1 MLFLLDKT
9 SQTSRWNGLPLHEAS
24 SAVVSETLNG
34 DFKLSMSYPLTD
46 TKVYQL
52 LETDKLIKSPAP
64 LLGQQLFRIREVV
77 EGDDAVEVVA
87 YHITDDIMRRS
98 IKPLALHQVGCQT
111 ALSQVVAQSKTS
123 LAPFSL
129 SSDISS
135 LHTYNTDK
143 AETLYSVLMDGKHS
157 LVDTWEGELVRDNF
171 SLAIKERRGEDRGV
185 IISTHK
191 NLKQYERKQGSQ
203 SVITRLHLRST
214 IKEGEEERVLSLI
227 LDSPLI
233 NQYPYIQEAEFEN
246 NNLKTLDELRKW
258 GEAKFTHENID
269 KPRDAITIEAYEL
282 DGQVVHLGD
291 RVTIKSRKHR
301 VDLSKQAVSYDY
313 NALTK
318 SYISLTFDD
327 KASVGGSS
335 LSSPLSSFAKEV
347 LAAADTAQELAIKEA
362 VENANRAFEA
372 TFEKEK
378 EALEA
383 GIDLA
388 KSKAEV
394 VKAEISQKIAQVEG
408 QAQDLSRQVVASE
421 TKANQLLQQVGVSTS
436 LASAAKEEADS
447 VRQELTRQLVS
458 LASKESLVVLNQS
471 LDDAK
476 RDLLAKGNQL
486 TSLVREVTQLQTDA
500 GGLRTTVTQLERTK
514 AGLSQQVQTLEQDLS
529 GTKLSLKNIW
539 VGDRNL
545 LSDTEKMS
553 DQTPKRNTNGSLA
566 TMFGRAVKQVLQP
579 ANSTTIIEGYRRATT
594 IALYGDKE
602 LIVSFYAKAST
613 RGQVIRC
620 QLLDN
625 RQIVKTAETSTG
637 HRSETSDGLVTFPI
651 TDGWLRYWIRYTFKQ
666 GCYDKPIVVLGSLA
680 GDNPSKERWVEVN
693 SPAVYQGHHNKDWSP
708 SEVDIKTE
716 MADYQQTISRNLAE
730 LSGQVRTV
738 DGGLT
743 SLKTSYDQT
752 KEGIKLLA
760 TKTEVSDITGR
771 LSTAETTLT
780 QQAGLISQRLTSSQV
795 ESLITGKGY
804 QTKAQVDSNIAGKG
818 YQTKAQVDNNIT
830 GRGYLTSSAL
840 SGYVPSTTFD
850 NYKRETAQSI
860 ERGLTE
866 TKSMI
871 PRKSSSVNLVQNS
884 FVNESSSNYGF
895 GTRQVPLEAG
905 KTYYFTARAK
915 KTGGTNDKKTI
926 IFLFSTGWTESYRL
940 EFTTTSYETKSI
952 KVTPRTTGVFSISSY
967 WSPSGGDRSGTAD
980 VEWYLVVESELE
992 PTAWSPHPSD
1002 LTLATDFNR
1011 VKETAQ
1017 LYERILGRT
1026 EGDVTTN
1033 MARQVMTSS
1042 LFQTEVKNP
1051 LTTATTKVQQLSDSW
1066 AVKYLT
1072 DSGTV
1077 LSQLNVNTGGVKI
1090 QGRLIHLNGQ
1100 TLIDNGV
1107 IKNAMIE
1114 SLHGGKITAGSITSV
1129 ILAAEA
1135 VTADKLKV
1143 DQAFFNKLM
1152 ANEAYLKQL
1161 FAKNAFITQVQAVTL
1176 SANKISGG
1184 VLTAL
1189 NNAMSINLN
1198 QANITFNSDATVT
1211 FNSSNN
1217 ALVRRKGTH
1226 TAFVHFN
1233 DVTSSSDGGVGSLYA
1248 SIGVTSSGDGINS
1261 ASSGRFCGARFFRGA
1276 RGTAHAATVDQAEF
1290 YGDSIILKDD
1300 FSLGRGFKFT
1310 PTTIGSMIDM
1320 NYLVGAVRALARC
1333 WLHMNNVAW
1342 NPQDNNLG
1350 RAVINE
1356 YNNHMK
1362 DL

>member
-1 MLFLLDKT
+1 MLFLLDKM
-9 SQTSRWNGLPLHEAS
+9 SQTSRWNGLPLHEAN

-34 DFKLSMSYPLTD
+34 DFKLTVSYPLSD
-46 TKVYQL
+46 SKVYQL
-52 LETDKLIKSPAP
+52 LETDRLIKSPVP
-64 LLGQQLFRIREVV
+64 LLGQQLFRIREVT
-77 EGDDAVEVVA
+77 EGDDAIEVVA

-111 ALSQVVAQSKTS
+111 ALSQVVIKSKSS

-129 SSDISS
+129 SSDIAS
-135 LHTYNTDK
+135 LHTFNTDK
-143 AETLYSVLMDGKHS
+143 AETLYSVLLDGKHS
-157 LVDTWEGELVRDNF
+157 LVGTWEGELVRDNF
-171 SLAIKERRGEDRGV
+171 SLAIKARRGEDRGV
-185 IISTHK
+185 VISTHK
-191 NLKQYERKQGSQ
+191 NLKRYERKQGSQ
-203 SVITRLHLRST
+203 SVITRIHLRST
-214 IKEGEEERVLSLI
+214 IKEGEDERVLSLT

-233 NQYPYIQEAEFEN
+233 HHYPYIQEAEFEN
-246 NNLKTLDELRKW
+246 NSLKTLDELRQW
-258 GEAKFTHENID
+258 GEAKFRHENID
-269 KPRDAITIEAYEL
+269 KPSDAITIEAYEL

-291 RVTIKSRKHR
+291 WVRLKSRKHR
-301 VDLSKQAVSYDY
+301 VDLSKQAISYEY

-335 LSSPLSSFAKEV
+335 MSSPLSSFAKEV
-347 LAAADTAQELAIKEA
+347 LGAADTAQELAIKKA
-362 VENANRAFEA
+362 VDNANRAFEA

-388 KSKAEV
+388 KSRAEV
-394 VKAEISQKIAQVEG
+394 VKAEISQKMAQVEG
-408 QAQDLSRQVVASE
+408 QAQDLSRQVMTSE

-436 LASAAKEEADS
+436 LATAAKEAADS
-447 VRQELTRQLVS
+447 VRQELARQLVS
-458 LASKESLVVLNQS
+458 LATKESVSVLNRS

-486 TSLVREVTQLQTDA
+486 TGLVREVTQLQTDA
-500 GGLRTTVTQLERTK
+500 GGLRTIVTQLERTK

-553 DQTPKRNTNGSLA
+553 DQAPKRNTNGSLA

-602 LIVSFYAKAST
+602 LIVSFYAKASN
-613 RGQVIRC
+613 RSQVIRC

-625 RQIVKTAETSTG
+625 RQIVKVSETSTG
-637 HRSETSDGLVTFPI
+637 HRSESSDGLVTFPI
-651 TDGWLRYWIRYTFKQ
+651 VDYWVRYWIRYTFKQ
-666 GCYDKPIVVLGSLA
+666 GCYDKPIVVLGSLP
-680 GDNPSKERWVEVN
+680 GDSPSQERWVEIN

-730 LSGQVRTV
+730 LSGQIRTV

-752 KEGIKLLA
+752 KEGIKLLV
-760 TKTEVSDITGR
+760 TKTEVSGLTGR
-771 LSTAETTLT
+771 LTTAETTLT

-795 ESLITGKGY
+795 ESLVTGKGY
-804 QTKAQVDSNIAGKG
+804 QTKVQVDS
-818 YQTKAQVDNNIT
+818 NIT

-840 SGYVPSTTFD
+840 SGYVPTTTFD
-850 NYKRETAQSI
+850 NYKRETAQAI

-866 TKSMI
+866 TKSLI

-895 GTRQVPLEAG
+895 GTRQISLEAG

-915 KTGGTNDKKTI
+915 KTGGTSDKKTA
-926 IFLFSTGWTESYRL
+926 IFLYTSNWSESYRL
-940 EFTTTSYETKSI
+940 EFISTVYEIKSL
-952 KVTPRTTGVFSISSY
+952 KVMPRSTGVFLISSY
-967 WSPSGGDRSGTAD
+967 WFPSGGDRSGTAD
-980 VEWYLVVESELE
+980 VDWYLVVESDLE
-992 PTAWSPHPSD
+992 PTYWSPHPSD
-1002 LTLATDFNR
+1002 LTLATDFNQ

-1017 LYERILGRT
+1017 LYERVLGRT

-1033 MARQVMTSS
+1033 MSRQVMTSS

-1051 LTTATTKVQQLSDSW
+1051 LTTATTKVQQLADSW

-1072 DSGTV
+1072 NSGTV
-1077 LSQLNVNTGGVKI
+1077 LSQLNVNTGGVRI

-1107 IKNAMIE
+1107 IKNAMID
-1114 SLHGGKITAGSITSV
+1114 SLHGGKITAGSITSI

-1161 FAKNAFITQVQAVTL
+1161 FAKNAFITQVQSVTL
-1176 SANKISGG
+1176 SANKVSGG

-1198 QANITFNSDATVT
+1198 QANITFNNDATVT
-1211 FNSSNN
+1211 FNSANN

-1233 DVTSSSDGGVGSLYA
+1233 DVNSSSDGGVGSLYA

-1261 ASSGRFCGARFFRGA
+1261 ASSGRFAGARFFRGA
-1276 RGTAHAATVDQAEF
+1276 RGTAHAATVDQAEI
-1290 YGDSIILKDD
+1290 YGDSILLKDGFD
-1300 FSLGRGFKFT
+1300 GNRGFRFQ
-1310 PTTIGSMIDM
+1310 PTTIDKLIDM
-1320 NYLVGAVRALARC
+1320 NYLVKAVRALARC
-1333 WLHMNNVAW
+1333 WIHWNNIGW
-1342 NPQDNNLG
+1342 DPNNMDMR

>member
-34 DFKLSMSYPLTD
+34 DFKLTMSYPLSD
-46 TKVYQL
+46 TLVYQL

-111 ALSQVVAQSKTS
+111 ALSQILTRSKSS

-129 SSDISS
+129 SSDIAS
-135 LHTYNTDK
+135 LHTFHTDK
-143 AETLYSVLMDGKHS
+143 TETLYSVLMDGKHS
-157 LVDTWEGELVRDNF
+157 LVGTWEGELVRDNF
-171 SLAIKERRGEDRGV
+171 SVAIKARRGEDRGV
-185 IISTHK
+185 VISTHK
-191 NLKQYERKQGSQ
+191 NLKRYERKQGSQ
-203 SVITRLHLRST
+203 SVITRIHLRST
-214 IKEGEEERVLSLI
+214 IKEGEDDRVLSLT

-233 NQYPYIQEAEFEN
+233 NHYPYIQEAEFEN
-246 NNLKTLDELRKW
+246 NNLKTLDELRQW
-258 GEAKFTHENID
+258 GEAKFRHENID
-269 KPRDAITIEAYEL
+269 KPSDAITIEAYEL

-291 RVTIKSRKHR
+291 WVHIKSRKHR
-301 VDLSKQAVSYDY
+301 VDLSKQAIGYEY

-318 SYISLTFDD
+318 QYISLTFDD

-335 LSSPLSSFAKEV
+335 MSSPLSSFAKEV
-347 LAAADTAQELAIKEA
+347 LGAANTAQELAIKEA
-362 VENANRAFEA
+362 VDNANRAFEQA
-372 TFEKEK
+372 FEKEK

-436 LASAAKEEADS
+436 LATAAKEAADS
-447 VRQELTRQLVS
+447 VRQELARQLVS
-458 LASKESLVVLNQS
+458 LATKESVSVLNRS

-486 TSLVREVTQLQTDA
+486 TGLVREVAQLQTDA

-625 RQIVKTAETSTG
+625 RNIIKLAETSTG
-637 HRSETSDGLVTFPI
+637 HQSESGDGLVTFPI

-666 GCYDKPIVVLGSLA
+666 GCYDTPTVVLGSL
-680 GDNPSKERWVEVN
+680 DSNPSNQERWVEIN

-760 TKTEVSDITGR
+760 TKTEVSGLTGR
-771 LSTAETTLT
+771 LTTAETMLT

-795 ESLITGKGY
+795 ESLVNGKGY
-804 QTKAQVDSNIAGKG
+804 QTKAQVDS
-818 YQTKAQVDNNIT
+818 NIT

-840 SGYVPSTTFD
+840 SGYVPTTTFD
-850 NYKRETAQSI
+850 NYKRETAQAI

-866 TKSMI
+866 TKSLI

-895 GTRQVPLEAG
+895 GTRQVSLEAG

-915 KTGGTNDKKTI
+915 KTGGTSDKKTA
-926 IFLFSTGWTESYRL
+926 IFLYTSNWSESYRL
-940 EFTTTSYETKSI
+940 EFTSTVYETKSL
-952 KVTPRTTGVFSISSY
+952 KVMPRSTGVFLISSY
-967 WSPSGGDRSGTAD
+967 WFPSGGDRSGTAD
-980 VEWYLVVESELE
+980 VDWYLVVESDLE
-992 PTAWSPHPSD
+992 PTSWSPNPSD
-1002 LTLATDFNR
+1002 LTLATDFNQ

-1017 LYERILGRT
+1017 LYERVLGRT

-1033 MARQVMTSS
+1033 MSRQVMTSS

-1051 LTTATTKVQQLSDSW
+1051 LTTAATKVQQLADSW

-1072 DSGTV
+1072 NSGTV

-1114 SLHGGKITAGSITSV
+1114 SLHGGKITAGSITSI

-1161 FAKNAFITQVQAVTL
+1161 FAKNAFITQVQSITL
-1176 SANKISGG
+1176 SANKVSGG

-1198 QANITFNSDATVT
+1198 QANITFNNDATVT
-1211 FNSSNN
+1211 FNSANN

-1233 DVTSSSDGGVGSLYA
+1233 DVNSSSDGGVGSLYA

-1276 RGTAHAATVDQAEF
+1276 RGTAHAATVDQAEV

-1333 WLHMNNVAW
+1333 WIHWNNIGW
-1342 NPQDNNLG
+1342 DPNNMDMR

>member
-1 MLFLLDKT
+1 MLFLLDKM
-9 SQTSRWNGLPLHEAS
+9 SRTSRWNGLPLHEAS

-34 DFKLSMSYPLTD
+34 DFKLTMSYPLTD

-98 IKPLALHQVGCQT
+98 IKPLALHQVGCQI
-111 ALSQVVAQSKTS
+111 ALSQVVIKSKSS

-129 SSDISS
+129 SSDIAS
-135 LHTYNTDK
+135 LHTFQTDK
-143 AETLYSVLMDGKHS
+143 AETLYSVLLDGKHS
-157 LVDTWEGELVRDNF
+157 IVGTWEGELVRDNF
-171 SLAIKERRGEDRGV
+171 SLAIKARRGEDRGV
-185 IISTHK
+185 VISTHK
-191 NLKQYERKQGSQ
+191 NLKRYERKQGSQ
-203 SVITRLHLRST
+203 SVITRIHLRST
-214 IKEGEEERVLSLI
+214 IKEGEDDRVLSLT

-233 NQYPYIQEAEFEN
+233 NHYPYIQEAEFEN
-246 NNLKTLDELRKW
+246 NTLKTLDELRQW
-258 GEAKFTHENID
+258 GEAKFRHENID

-291 RVTIKSRKHR
+291 WVRLKSRKHQI
-301 VDLSKQAVSYDY
+301 DLSKQAIGYEY

-318 SYISLTFDD
+318 AYISLTFDD

-347 LAAADTAQELAIKEA
+347 LSAADTAQELAIKEA
-362 VENANRAFEA
+362 VDNANRAFEVA
-372 TFEKEK
+372 FEQGKQE
-378 EALEA
+378 LEE
-383 GIDLA
+383 GIEQA
-388 KSKAEV
+388 KAKAEV
-394 VKAEISQKIAQVEG
+394 VQAEVQQAIQKVDN

-421 TKANQLLQQVGVSTS
+421 TKTNHLLQQVGVSTS
-436 LASAAKEEADS
+436 LATAAKEAADS
-447 VRQELTRQLVS
+447 VRQELARQLVS
-458 LASKESLVVLNQS
+458 LATKESVSVLNRS

-486 TSLVREVTQLQTDA
+486 TGLVREVTQLQTDA

-553 DQTPKRNTNGSLA
+553 DQNPKRNSSGTLS
-566 TMFGRAVKQVLQP
+566 TMFGRAVKQVFQP

-625 RQIVKTAETSTG
+625 RNIIKLAETSTG
-637 HRSETSDGLVTFPI
+637 HQSESGDGLVTFPI

-666 GCYDKPIVVLGSLA
+666 GCYDTPTVVLGSL
-680 GDNPSKERWVEVN
+680 DSNPSNQERWVEIN

-716 MADYQQTISRNLAE
+716 MATYQQTISRNLAE

-760 TKTEVSDITGR
+760 TKAEMSSLTGR
-771 LSTAETTLT
+771 LSTAETSITH
-780 QQAGLISQRLTSSQV
+780 QAGLISQRLTSSQV
-795 ESLITGKGY
+795 ESLVNGKGY
-804 QTKAQVDSNIAGKG
+804 QTKAQVDS
-818 YQTKAQVDNNIT
+818 NIT

-840 SGYVPSTTFD
+840 SGYVPTTTFD

-860 ERGLTE
+860 ERGLIE
-866 TKSMI
+866 TRSLI
-871 PRKSSSVNLVQNS
+871 PTKTSSVNLVLNS
-884 FVNESSSNYGF
+884 RINESSSNYGF
-895 GTRQVPLEAG
+895 GTRQVSLEAG

-915 KTGGTNDKKTI
+915 KTGGTSDKKTA
-926 IFLFSTGWTESYRL
+926 IFLYTSNWSESYRL
-940 EFTTTSYETKSI
+940 EFTSTVYETKSL
-952 KVTPRTTGVFSISSY
+952 KVMPRSAGVFLISSY
-967 WSPSGGDRSGTAD
+967 WFPSGGDRSGTAD
-980 VEWYLVVESELE
+980 VDWYLVVESDLE
-992 PTAWSPHPSD
+992 PTYWSPHPSD
-1002 LTLATDFNR
+1002 LTLAADFNQ

-1017 LYERILGRT
+1017 LYERVLGRT

-1033 MARQVMTSS
+1033 MSRQVMTSS

-1051 LTTATTKVQQLSDSW
+1051 LTTATTKVQQLADSW

-1072 DSGTV
+1072 NSGTV

-1114 SLHGGKITAGSITSV
+1114 SLHGGKITAGSITSI

-1161 FAKNAFITQVQAVTL
+1161 FAKNAFITQVQSVTL
-1176 SANKISGG
+1176 SANKVSGG
-1184 VLTAL
+1184 ILTAL

-1198 QANITFNSDATVT
+1198 QANITFNNDATVT
-1211 FNSSNN
+1211 FNSANN

-1233 DVTSSSDGGVGSLYA
+1233 DVSSSSDGGVGSLYA

-1276 RGTAHAATVDQAEF
+1276 RGTAHAATVDQAEV

-1333 WLHMNNVAW
+1333 WIHWNNIGW
-1342 NPQDNNLG
+1342 DPNNMDMR